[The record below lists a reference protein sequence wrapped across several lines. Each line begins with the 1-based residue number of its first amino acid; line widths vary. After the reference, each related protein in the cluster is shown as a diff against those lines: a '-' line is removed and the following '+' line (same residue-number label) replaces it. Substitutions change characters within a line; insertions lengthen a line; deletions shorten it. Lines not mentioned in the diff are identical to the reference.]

1 MLLAESTRLLS
12 RGFRR
17 RPRGLAERNKTP
29 PGVRSHPREEGSPAP
44 RKTGSFFSDALPA
57 WCSDQEPAAFSVG
70 DALGLNPTSFFPA
83 DITKH
88 PTQPKLFMLTKRCS
102 PHLSEEQP
110 STNSPRLTSI
120 GAVVHGVT
128 KQQPSL
134 DGWFL
139 EFIKSMTSTGV
150 DGKRP
155 AEPNRKLSKS
165 SRTLFPT

>member
-17 RPRGLAERNKTP
+17 RPRGLAERNKMP
-29 PGVRSHPREEGSPAP
+29 PGVRPHPREKGSPAP
-44 RKTGSFFSDALPA
+44 RKTGSFFSDTLPA
-57 WCSDQEPAAFSVG
+57 WRSDQEPAAFSVG

-120 GAVVHGVT
+120 GAVVH
-128 KQQPSL
+128 
-134 DGWFL
+134 
-139 EFIKSMTSTGV
+139 ST
-150 DGKRP
+150 R
-155 AEPNRKLSKS
+155 SS
-165 SRTLFPT
+165 SRRWMGGFLSSSRA